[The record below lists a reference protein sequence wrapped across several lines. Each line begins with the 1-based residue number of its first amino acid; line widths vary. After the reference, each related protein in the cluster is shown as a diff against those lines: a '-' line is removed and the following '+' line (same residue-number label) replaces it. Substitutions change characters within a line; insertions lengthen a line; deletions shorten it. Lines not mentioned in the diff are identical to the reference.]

1 LKKHLNF
8 IQGLI
13 YNGLLTIKNKI
24 MTHFQAYLLT
34 RLDYF
39 QDLFHAITII
49 AVVLLVGNFVAMLIT
64 LRKELHCKKVSCYF
78 KITIPLLIVS
88 SVFSSLIPTTK
99 EAAFIYIAPA
109 IVNNQ
114 DIQKTIKKLPELSVL
129 GIEYLG
135 EVVKKEKDQL
145 NHRSSNEIL

>member
-1 LKKHLNF
+1 
-8 IQGLI
+8 
-13 YNGLLTIKNKI
+13 

-88 SVFSSLIPTTK
+88 SVFSSLIPT
-99 EAAFIYIAPA
+99 
-109 IVNNQ
+109 
-114 DIQKTIKKLPELSVL
+114 KTSPVFKPF
-129 GIEYLG
+129 
-135 EVVKKEKDQL
+135 
-145 NHRSSNEIL
+145 